1 MKKVLIISAV
11 FPPEPVV
18 SASLS
23 FDIATSLAED
33 NMVTVISPSPT
44 RPEGFDF
51 SNNKEKEYNFKHI
64 ISKSFTFPKSKFF
77 GRMKESYS
85 FGRFCNDFIVRNHEN
100 IDVIY
105 QNSWPI
111 FSQYFIYKAAKKFNI
126 PLVTHIMDVY
136 PESLIE
142 KLPFF
147 KSLFYFVLL
156 PFDKRILRYSNK
168 IICISGN
175 MKKYLENSRNIDENK
190 LEIVNNWQD
199 EESFIIFNE
208 KKVNSDKKRLP
219 FTFMYLGNN
228 GPVAGVEFL
237 IEAFVKA
244 NVNHSRLV
252 IAGSGS
258 KTEDCKKL
266 VQKLNAENIEF
277 IPVPEGKVPEIQDL
291 ADVMLLPVKKNA
303 AYSSIP
309 SKLPAYM
316 FSAKPIL
323 GSLDTDSDTALAII
337 NADAG
342 IVVEPENE
350 DKLIVAFNE
359 IATWEYEKLIQKGQN
374 AYKYS
379 MNNFSKSENLKKI
392 VDIILKIKKSEN

>member
-1 MKKVLIISAV
+1 MKKILIISAV

-23 FDIATSLAED
+23 FDIASSLAES
-33 NMVTVISPSPT
+33 NLVTVISPPPT
-44 RPEGFDF
+44 RPLGFDF
-51 SNNKEKEYNFKHI
+51 SNSKEKDYNFKHI
-64 ISKSFTFPKSKFF
+64 ISNSYTFPKSKLL
-77 GRMKESYS
+77 GRMMESYS
-85 FGRFCNDFIVRNHEN
+85 FGKFCKKFIVENHKN

-111 FSQYFIYKAAKKFNI
+111 FSQYTIYKVAKKYNI
-126 PLVTHIMDVY
+126 PLIAHVMDIY

-142 KLPFF
+142 KLTFF
-147 KSLFYFVLL
+147 KSLFYSVLL
-156 PFDKRILRYSNK
+156 PFDKKTLNYSKK
-168 IICISGN
+168 IVCISEN
-175 MKKYLENSRNIDENK
+175 MKEHLKKTRKISENK
-190 LEIVNNWQD
+190 LEVVNNWQD
-199 EESFIIFNE
+199 EEVFIRFNQNKTKFNKTE
-208 KKVNSDKKRLP
+208 LP

-237 IEAFVKA
+237 INSFVKA
-244 NVNHSRLV
+244 DISNSKLI

-258 KTEDCKKL
+258 KTNDCKKL
-266 VQKLNAENIEF
+266 AKQLNANNVVF
-277 IPVPEGKVPEIQDL
+277 MSVPEGKVPEIQSL

-323 GSLDTDSDTALAII
+323 GSLDTDSDTAFAII
-337 NADAG
+337 NANAG

-350 DKLIVAFNE
+350 
-359 IATWEYEKLIQKGQN
+359 EKLIKALKEISSWNSEELTLIGEN
-374 AYKYS
+374 AYRYS
-379 MNNFSKSENLKKI
+379 MNHFSKKENLKKI
-392 VDIILKIKKSEN
+392 VNIIINQK